1 MVDASKGSLVSAG
14 VEPWGCAQKVPLSLQ
29 PLPVEFLSR
38 GLAWR
43 ARCNRTLGSD
53 GVPSLCAAHVG
64 ATGHPWLLGLG
75 SVAGGTEEVEF

>member
-1 MVDASKGSLVSAG
+1 MPLKDLSFLQAWSHGA
-14 VEPWGCAQKVPLSLQ
+14 LSLQ